1 MTTQAPK
8 PRPSVGVSVAVIN
21 PKGEVLFSKRKGSH
35 GAGTWQFPGGHL
47 EHGRTPLE
55 CAQDEV
61 QEETGLLVTGVKIVT
76 LTNDIFE
83 AEGKHYVTLFAKCT
97 MNDPD
102 AVPEASFACTLLGDC
117 SLTVAQHKEKD
128 KCEGWEWWSW
138 DKFFSGKE
146 TGVAESN
153 ELFLPLKNLL
163 KEFNTVDELKAA
175 FQ

>member
-8 PRPSVGVSVAVIN
+8 PRPSVGVSVAVVN
-21 PKGEVLFSKRKGSH
+21 PKGQVLFSKRKGSH

-47 EHGRTPLE
+47 EHGKTPLE
-55 CAQDEV
+55 CAEDEV

-83 AEGKHYVTLFAKCT
+83 AEGKHYVTLFAK
-97 MNDPD
+97 
-102 AVPEASFACTLLGDC
+102 L
-117 SLTVAQHKEKD
+117 QHKEKD

-138 DKFFSGKE
+138 EKFFSGKE

-163 KEFNTVDELKAA
+163 KEFSSVDELKAA
-175 FQ
+175 FH